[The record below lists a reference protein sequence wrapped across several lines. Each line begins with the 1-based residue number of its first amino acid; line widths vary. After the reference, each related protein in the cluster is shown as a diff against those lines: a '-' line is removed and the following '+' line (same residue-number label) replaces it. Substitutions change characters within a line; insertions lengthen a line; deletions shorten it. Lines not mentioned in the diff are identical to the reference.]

1 MRVNERETSSPIR
14 KKGIRMDTEK
24 RLAKRLNFLRKSIC
38 ISCGN
43 INEAMNTLSC
53 GSLYEAIRR
62 NLFLCNYYYRC
73 HIREGI

>member
-1 MRVNERETSSPIR
+1 MKGKIPLPIR

-24 RLAKRLNFLRKSIC
+24 RLAKRVDFLRKSIY

-53 GSLYEAIRR
+53 RSLYEAI
-62 NLFLCNYYYRC
+62 NKNKSQMWLLFYINC
-73 HIREGI
+73 IR